1 MGRCTGGNKALSDFV
16 IIDEGPE
23 DEPNWRIDEMSARLT
38 AMIALLAGVLMIL
51 SIASIACETAPASPA
66 PTSANPT
73 QASPI
78 TTPAD
83 PTPANPITTPAV
95 PTPASPSPTP
105 ADPATP
111 APDRQTDASG
121 DPDALKQAQ
130 AELDKHRALW
140 AASRAGDYSF
150 VLAPMCFC
158 PQDLLDPVRI
168 TVVNGVV
175 ASVTYVESGKAPEH
189 DGFGRYVTIDDLFDT
204 IQEAIDRKASQITVT
219 YDPETGYPTDA
230 RLDYVA
236 RMTDEE
242 YMFTVSDY
250 SSGEHAAAT
259 DRVTG
264 TITYRERMALGP
276 DATVEVELR
285 DVSLQDAPSITIAK
299 VTITG
304 PGQVPVS
311 FEIEYDPSSIDDRAT
326 YAVRATINDRGQ
338 MLFTNTTTYDV
349 ITRGNPTHVDMVLER
364 VGAVSPTPA
373 PEMTSIPAPIESVVV
388 TGDHTGYSL
397 SIVSGLPSGCARF
410 DGYHVEHR
418 GKVLEVTVTNLMP
431 TGPVA
436 CTAIYDRH
444 EGEVDL
450 GADFETAVTY
460 TVVVNGQVT
469 NAFVARDPKWFLASV
484 VESPI
489 RMVDVNVLESSPPQ
503 YQVSVVSTLPLGS
516 SCSTFN
522 GYDIDRRGG
531 NEIHVTVT
539 HLEVLQKNMPC
550 TRDLPAVTTQI
561 ALGSDFTPGE
571 EYTVIVNGETKTFT
585 AR

>member
-1 MGRCTGGNKALSDFV
+1 
-16 IIDEGPE
+16 
-23 DEPNWRIDEMSARLT
+23 MSARLT
-38 AMIALLAGVLMIL
+38 AMIALLAGVIMIF
-51 SIASIACETAPASPA
+51 SIACETAPASPA
-66 PTSANPT
+66 PTSA
-73 QASPI
+73 
-78 TTPAD
+78 D
-83 PTPANPITTPAV
+83 

-111 APDRQTDASG
+111 APDRATDAPG

-130 AELDKHRALW
+130 VELDKHRALW
-140 AASRAGDYSF
+140 TSSRAGDYSF

-158 PQDLLDPVRI
+158 PQEYVQPVRI
-168 TVVNGVV
+168 RVANGVV
-175 ASVTYVESGKAPEH
+175 ASVTYVESGKTPEH
-189 DGFGRYVTIDDLFDT
+189 DGFGRYVTVDGLFAV
-204 IQEAIDRKASQITVT
+204 IQEGIDRKASRITVS
-219 YDPETGYPTDA
+219 YDPGLGYPKDVSI
-230 RLDYVA
+230 DYVA
-236 RMTDEE
+236 NMADEE
-242 YMFTVSDY
+242 YAFTAANFSAGAPEPAAGTGKVS
-250 SSGEHAAAT
+250 
-259 DRVTG
+259 G

-311 FEIEYDPSSIDDRAT
+311 FEIEYDPSAIDERAT

-338 MLFTNTTTYDV
+338 MLFTNTTAYDV

-364 VGAVSPTPA
+364 VGAASPTPA
-373 PEMTSIPAPIESVVV
+373 PEMTSTPAPIESVVV
-388 TGDHTGYSL
+388 NGDHTGYSL

-436 CTAIYDRH
+436 CTAIYGSH
-444 EGEVDL
+444 EGVVDL
-450 GADFETAVTY
+450 GADFEPGVTY

-469 NAFVARDPKWFLASV
+469 NAFVARDPEWPAMSV
-484 VESPI
+484 AESPI
-489 RMVDVNVLESSPPQ
+489 RMVEIVILESFPVQ

-516 SCSTFN
+516 KCSKFN
-522 GYDIDRRGG
+522 GYDIDRRRGT
-531 NEIHVTVT
+531 EIRVTVT
-539 HLEVLQKNMPC
+539 HLEVLDKNTMC

-561 ALGSDFTPGE
+561 PLGSDFTPGE
-571 EYTVIVNGETKTFT
+571 EYTVVVNGVTNDLHGPVGAYDSTKLLK
-585 AR
+585 

>member
-1 MGRCTGGNKALSDFV
+1 
-16 IIDEGPE
+16 
-23 DEPNWRIDEMSARLT
+23 MSARLAVT
-38 AMIALLAGVLMIL
+38 IALLTSVIMIF
-51 SIASIACETAPASPA
+51 SIACDSAPASPA

-73 QASPI
+73 
-78 TTPAD
+78 
-83 PTPANPITTPAV
+83 PAV
-95 PTPASPSPTP
+95 PTPVSPIPTP

-111 APDRQTDASG
+111 APDRQTDAVV
-121 DPDALKQAQ
+121 DTDALREAQ

-150 VLAPMCFC
+150 VLAPICFC

-168 TVVNGVV
+168 AVVNGVV
-175 ASVTYVESGKAPEH
+175 ASVTYVESGKTPEH

-230 RLDYVA
+230 RLDYDA

-242 YMFTVSDY
+242 YMFTVSGY

-285 DVSLQDAPSITIAK
+285 DVSLQDAPSVTVAK
-299 VTITG
+299 VTITS
-304 PGQVPVS
+304 PGQVPIS
-311 FEIEYDPSSIDDRAT
+311 FEIEYDASSIDDRAT

-338 MLFTNTTTYDV
+338 MLFTNTTAYDV

-364 VGAVSPTPA
+364 VDAVSPTPA
-373 PEMTSIPAPIESVVV
+373 PEMTSTPAPIESVVV

-469 NAFVARDPKWFLASV
+469 NAFVARDPEWPAAAV
-484 VESPI
+484 AESPI
-489 RMVDVNVLESSPPQ
+489 RMVEIVILESFPVQ

-516 SCSTFN
+516 KCSKFN
-522 GYDIDRRGG
+522 GYDIDRRRGT
-531 NEIHVTVT
+531 EIRVTVT
-539 HLEVLQKNMPC
+539 HLEVLDKNTPC

>member
-1 MGRCTGGNKALSDFV
+1 
-16 IIDEGPE
+16 
-23 DEPNWRIDEMSARLT
+23 MSARLT
-38 AMIALLAGVLMIL
+38 ATIALLAGVLMIF
-51 SIASIACETAPASPA
+51 SIACETAPASPA
-66 PTSANPT
+66 PTV
-73 QASPI
+73 
-78 TTPAD
+78 AD
-83 PTPANPITTPAV
+83 
-95 PTPASPSPTP
+95 PTPASPSPTPAVQTQTNPIPTP

-111 APDRQTDASG
+111 APDRATDAPG
-121 DPDALKQAQ
+121 DTDALKQAQ

-140 AASRAGDYSF
+140 TSSRAGDYSF

-175 ASVTYVESGKAPEH
+175 ASVTYVESGKTPEH

-219 YDPETGYPTDA
+219 YDPETGYPTDT

-242 YMFTVSDY
+242 YMFTVSGY

-259 DRVTG
+259 DRITG

-285 DVSLQDAPSITIAK
+285 DVSLQDAPSVTVAK
-299 VTITG
+299 VTITS

-311 FEIEYDPSSIDDRAT
+311 FEIEYDPSSINDRAT

-338 MLFTNTTTYDV
+338 MLFTNTTAYDV

-373 PEMTSIPAPIESVVV
+373 PEMTSTPAPIESVVV
-388 TGDHTGYSL
+388 NGDHTGYSL

-469 NAFVARDPKWFLASV
+469 NAFVARDPEWPAAAV
-484 VESPI
+484 AESPI
-489 RMVDVNVLESSPPQ
+489 RMVEIVILESFPVQ

-516 SCSTFN
+516 KCSKFN
-522 GYDIDRRGG
+522 GYDIDRRRGT
-531 NEIHVTVT
+531 EIRVTVT
-539 HLEVLQKNMPC
+539 HLEVLDKNMPC

-561 ALGSDFTPGE
+561 PLGSDFTPGE

-585 AR
+585 AQ

>member
-1 MGRCTGGNKALSDFV
+1 
-16 IIDEGPE
+16 
-23 DEPNWRIDEMSARLT
+23 MSARLT
-38 AMIALLAGVLMIL
+38 AMIALLAGVLMIF
-51 SIASIACETAPASPA
+51 SIACETTPASPA

-73 QASPI
+73 PASPI

-83 PTPANPITTPAV
+83 PTPANPIPTPAV
-95 PTPASPSPTP
+95 PTPVSPSPTP

-111 APDRQTDASG
+111 APDRATDAPG

-130 AELDKHRALW
+130 AELDTHRALW
-140 AASRAGDYSF
+140 TSSRAGDYSF

-204 IQEAIDRKASQITVT
+204 IDDLFDTIQEAIDRKASQITVT
-219 YDPETGYPTDA
+219 YDPKTGYPTDA
-230 RLDYVA
+230 RLDYDA

-242 YMFTVSDY
+242 YMFTASNY

-259 DRVTG
+259 GRVTG

-299 VTITG
+299 VTITN

-326 YAVRATINDRGQ
+326 YAVRATITDRGQ

-364 VGAVSPTPA
+364 VGAASPTPA
-373 PEMTSIPAPIESVVV
+373 PEMTSTPAPIESVVV

-418 GKVLEVTVTNLMP
+418 GKVLEVTVTNLTP

-436 CTAIYDRH
+436 CTTIYDRH

-469 NAFVARDPKWFLASV
+469 NAFVARDPEWPAATV
-484 VESPI
+484 AESPI
-489 RMVDVNVLESSPPQ
+489 RMVEIVILESFPVQ

-516 SCSTFN
+516 KCSKFN
-522 GYDIDRRGG
+522 GYDIDRRRGT
-531 NEIHVTVT
+531 EIRVTVT
-539 HLEVLQKNMPC
+539 HLEVLDKNTMC

-561 ALGSDFTPGE
+561 ALGSDFTSGE
-571 EYTVIVNGETKTFT
+571 EYTVVVNGVTKTFT
-585 AR
+585 AQ

>member
-1 MGRCTGGNKALSDFV
+1 
-16 IIDEGPE
+16 
-23 DEPNWRIDEMSARLT
+23 MSARLT
-38 AMIALLAGVLMIL
+38 AMIALLAGVIMIF
-51 SIASIACETAPASPA
+51 SIACETAPASPA
-66 PTSANPT
+66 PTSA
-73 QASPI
+73 
-78 TTPAD
+78 D
-83 PTPANPITTPAV
+83 

-111 APDRQTDASG
+111 APDRATDAPG
-121 DPDALKQAQ
+121 DPDALNQAQ

-140 AASRAGDYSF
+140 TSSRAGDYSF

-158 PQDLLDPVRI
+158 PREYVQPVSIR
-168 TVVNGVV
+168 VANGVV
-175 ASVTYVESGKAPEH
+175 ASVTYVESGKTPEH
-189 DGFGRYVTIDDLFDT
+189 DGFGRYVTVDGLFAV
-204 IQEAIDRKASQITVT
+204 IQEGIDRKASRITVS
-219 YDPETGYPTDA
+219 YDPGLGYPKDVSI
-230 RLDYVA
+230 DYVA
-236 RMTDEE
+236 NMADEE
-242 YMFTVSDY
+242 YAFTAANFSA
-250 SSGEHAAAT
+250 GAPEPAAAT
-259 DRVTG
+259 GKVSG

-299 VTITG
+299 VTITN

-311 FEIEYDPSSIDDRAT
+311 FEIEYDPSAIDERAT

-338 MLFTNTTTYDV
+338 MLFTNTTAYDV
-349 ITRGNPTHVDMVLER
+349 ITQGNPTHVDMVLER
-364 VGAVSPTPA
+364 VGAASPTPA
-373 PEMTSIPAPIESVVV
+373 PEMTSTPAPIESVVV

-450 GADFETAVTY
+450 GADFAPGVTY
-460 TVVVNGQVT
+460 TVVVNGQAT
-469 NAFVARDPKWFLASV
+469 NAFVARDPEWPAAAV
-484 VESPI
+484 AESPI
-489 RMVDVNVLESSPPQ
+489 RMVEIVMLESFPVQ
-503 YQVSVVSTLPLGS
+503 YQVSIVSTLPLGS
-516 SCSTFN
+516 KCSKFN
-522 GYDIDRRGG
+522 GYDIDRRRGT
-531 NEIHVTVT
+531 EIRVKVT
-539 HLEVLQKNMPC
+539 HLEVLDKNTMC

-561 ALGSDFTPGE
+561 PLGFDFTPGE
-571 EYTVIVNGETKTFT
+571 EYTVVVNGVTTTFT